1 MHVMYRRLF
10 VVLFALTIVSFA
22 VAQTNAST
30 ANSPA
35 VPILVQHVGFV
46 GAEHVPAADLDKFA
60 KELEGTARITELRQ
74 KVADFWHSYGFYRV
88 EVEAEP
94 RMTANKWGE
103 GIGDVTFRIT
113 EGARYRLEDV
123 TWSGATALT
132 SAELNTIFPV
142 KSGDVFD
149 TNEVRR
155 GIGLVRAAYA
165 QRGYPDVIAIP
176 AMSVNDVDHMITL
189 HFTVREGRRENAAPS
204 N

>member
-22 VAQTNAST
+22 AAQTNAST

-35 VPILVQHVGFV
+35 VPILVQHVSFV
-46 GAEHVPAADLDKFA
+46 GAEHVPAVDLDKFA

-155 GIGLVRAAYA
+155 GMGLVRAAYA

-189 HFTVREGRRENAAPS
+189 HFNVREGRRENAAPS